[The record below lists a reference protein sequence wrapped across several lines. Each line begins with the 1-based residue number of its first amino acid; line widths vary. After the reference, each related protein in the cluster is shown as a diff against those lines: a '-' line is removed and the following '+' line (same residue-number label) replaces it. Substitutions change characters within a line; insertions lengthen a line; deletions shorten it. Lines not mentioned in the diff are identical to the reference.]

1 MKRYLA
7 YLKGDVIYSSP
18 VTWIVGIW
26 SVWTHVL
33 AKAPDINGNIYLRI
47 VLAAFSIVPAVVI
60 LNLYKI
66 ATTNKKRTYFGIL
79 TAIILAGF
87 SRGLILAV
95 MFKTFGITENYNF
108 TFRVPN
114 GLVLISFAY
123 IIATILVSVYTEQR
137 DLLYSLRTE
146 RSRLISAASELRGK
160 RLQEEAHLQEEINDL
175 LLREVKN
182 LNAQSNREII
192 ISLQKLVNDI
202 VRPISH
208 DLANQIPK
216 WKPEDFAARPDRI
229 SIREILLGIKPENAI
244 NIRILS
250 TLMLLQTLP
259 FISLYGWVTV
269 LKIELTILFLFPISL
284 IITQTLL
291 VRLTSKMTSSLRLF
305 LIFASLGIS
314 AVPTG
319 SVIYFLIRNSPDPY
333 YFLKAGPSFT
343 MLAAG
348 LIITSTALQNATKN
362 VREELSKTNDE
373 LRWIIARKNLVIW
386 NLRGSLSRN
395 LHGPIQSAIQVSV
408 FDLRKAVETDALNA
422 DLIERIQK
430 NISEAI
436 YNLNA
441 KNRKSLGVQ
450 QVFDD
455 VVETWRDHCNIA
467 IDVSD
472 ETLEV
477 LTQDPAAKSASEEIV
492 REFVSNA
499 LRHAEAKNV
508 EIQITLTDKCLL
520 ISTTNDGFEFNE
532 ESSKGLGLG
541 LLDSIAV
548 SSSVARLGDKTLVS
562 AEIPLLI

>member
-175 LLREVKN
+175 LLKEVKN
-182 LNAQSNREII
+182 LNAQSDREII
-192 ISLQKLVNDI
+192 ISLQKLINDI

-208 DLANQIPK
+208 NLANQIPK

-269 LKIELTILFLFPISL
+269 LRIELTILFLFPISL

-291 VRLTSKMTSSLRLF
+291 VRLTSKMTPSLRLF

-436 YNLNA
+436 YSLNA
-441 KNRKSLGVQ
+441 TSRKSLGVQ

-520 ISTTNDGFEFNE
+520 ISATNDGFEFNE

-562 AEIPLLI
+562 AEIPLSI

>member
-7 YLKGDVIYSSP
+7 YLKGEVIYSSA

-26 SVWTHVL
+26 SVWTHIL
-33 AKAPDINGNIYLRI
+33 AKAPDIDGNIYLRI
-47 VLAAFSIVPAVVI
+47 VLAALSIVPAVVI
-60 LNLYKI
+60 LNIYKI
-66 ATTNKKRTYFGIL
+66 ATKNKERRYFGIL

-95 MFKTFGITENYNF
+95 MFKIFGITENYNF

-146 RSRLISAASELRGK
+146 RSRLLSAASELRGK
-160 RLQEEAHLQEEINDL
+160 RIQEESNLNEEINDL

-182 LNAQSNREII
+182 LNSQSNQEII
-192 ISLQKLVNDI
+192 ASLQKLINDI

-208 DLANQIPK
+208 NLANQIPK
-216 WKPEDFAARPDRI
+216 WKSEDFASRPDRV

-244 NIRILS
+244 KIKILS

-259 FISLYGWVTV
+259 FISIYGWVTV
-269 LKIELTILFLFPISL
+269 LKIELTILILFPMSL
-284 IITQTLL
+284 KITQILL
-291 VRLTSKMTSSLRLF
+291 VRFTSKITPALRLI

-319 SVIYFLIRNSPDPY
+319 SVIYFFIRNSPDPY

-348 LIITSTALQNATKN
+348 LIITSSALQNATKS
-362 VREELSKTNDE
+362 VREELGKTNDE

-408 FDLRKAVETDALNA
+408 FDLRKAVESDALNSE
-422 DLIERIQK
+422 LIERIQE
-430 NISEAI
+430 NISDAI
-436 YNLNA
+436 YNLNT
-441 KNRKSLGVQ
+441 KNPKSTGVQ

-455 VVETWRDHCNIA
+455 VVETWSDHCNIA
-467 IDVSD
+467 IHVLG
-472 ETLEV
+472 ETLEI
-477 LTQDPAAKSASEEIV
+477 LTEDSAARSASEEIV

-508 EIQITLTDKCLL
+508 EINITHTDKCLL
-520 ISTTNDGFEFNE
+520 VSATNDGLEFKE

-548 SSSVARLGDKTLVS
+548 RSSVARFGDKTLVR
-562 AEIPLLI
+562 AEVPLLI

>member
-7 YLKGDVIYSSP
+7 YLKGEVIYSSA

-26 SVWTHVL
+26 SVWTHIL
-33 AKAPDINGNIYLRI
+33 ATAPDINGNIYLRI
-47 VLAAFSIVPAVVI
+47 VLAALSIVPAVVI
-60 LNLYKI
+60 LNIYKI
-66 ATTNKKRTYFGIL
+66 ATKNKERRYFGIL

-95 MFKTFGITENYNF
+95 MFKIFGITENYNF

-146 RSRLISAASELRGK
+146 RSRLLSAASELRGK
-160 RLQEEAHLQEEINDL
+160 RIQEESNLNEEINDL

-182 LNAQSNREII
+182 LNSQSNQEII
-192 ISLQKLVNDI
+192 TSLQKLINDI

-208 DLANQIPK
+208 NLANQIPK
-216 WKPEDFAARPDRI
+216 WKPEDFASRPDRI

-244 NIRILS
+244 KIKILS
-250 TLMLLQTLP
+250 ILMLLQTLP
-259 FISLYGWVTV
+259 FISIYGWVTV
-269 LKIELTILFLFPISL
+269 LKIELTILILFPMSL
-284 IITQTLL
+284 KITQILL
-291 VRLTSKMTSSLRLF
+291 VRFTSKITPALRLI

-319 SVIYFLIRNSPDPY
+319 SVIYFFIRNSPDPY

-348 LIITSTALQNATKN
+348 LIITSSALQNATKS
-362 VREELSKTNDE
+362 VREELGKTNDE

-408 FDLRKAVETDALNA
+408 FDLRKAVESDALNSE
-422 DLIERIQK
+422 LIERIQK
-430 NISEAI
+430 NISDAI
-436 YNLNA
+436 YNLNT
-441 KNRKSLGVQ
+441 KNPKSTGVQ

-467 IDVSD
+467 IHVSG
-472 ETLEV
+472 ETLEI
-477 LTQDPAAKSASEEIV
+477 LTEDAAARSASEEIV

-508 EIQITLTDKCLL
+508 EINITHTDKCLL
-520 ISTTNDGFEFNE
+520 VSATNDGLEFKE

-548 SSSVARLGDKTLVS
+548 RSSVARFGDKTLVR
-562 AEIPLLI
+562 AEVPLLI

>member
-123 IIATILVSVYTEQR
+123 IIATILVSVYTEQS

-175 LLREVKN
+175 LLKEVKN

-192 ISLQKLVNDI
+192 ISLQKLINDI

-208 DLANQIPK
+208 NLANQIPK

-291 VRLTSKMTSSLRLF
+291 VRLTSKMTPSLRLF

-441 KNRKSLGVQ
+441 TSRKSLDVQ

-467 IDVSD
+467 IHVSD

-477 LTQDPAAKSASEEIV
+477 LTRDPAAKSASEEIV

-499 LRHAEAKNV
+499 IRHAEAKNV
-508 EIQITLTDKCLL
+508 EIQITLTDKSLL
-520 ISTTNDGFEFNE
+520 ISATNDGFEFNE

-562 AEIPLLI
+562 AEIPLSI

>member
-1 MKRYLA
+1 MRYLA
-7 YLKGDVIYSSP
+7 YLKGDVIYSSA
-18 VTWIVGIW
+18 VIWIVGIW
-26 SVWTHVL
+26 SVWTHIL

-47 VLAAFSIVPAVVI
+47 VLAALSIVPAVVI
-60 LNLYKI
+60 LNIYKF
-66 ATTNKKRTYFGIL
+66 ATQNKERRFFGVL

-87 SRGLILAV
+87 SRGFILAV
-95 MFKTFGITENYNF
+95 MFKIFGITEDYNF
-108 TFRVPN
+108 TFRIPN

-123 IIATILVSVYTEQR
+123 IIATILVSVYKEQR

-146 RSRLISAASELRGK
+146 RSRLLAAASELRGK
-160 RLQEEAHLQEEINDL
+160 RIQEESFLNGEINDL

-182 LNAQSNREII
+182 LHSQSNQEII
-192 ISLQKLVNDI
+192 VSLQKLINDI

-208 DLANQIPK
+208 SLANQIPK

-229 SIREILLGIKPENAI
+229 SIREILLGIKPENAV

-250 TLMLLQTLP
+250 TLMLLTILP

-284 IITQTLL
+284 KITQILL
-291 VRLTSKMTSSLRLF
+291 VRLTAKMTPPLRLLF
-305 LIFASLGIS
+305 IFVSLGIS

-319 SVIYFLIRNSPDPY
+319 SVIYFFIRNSADPY

-348 LIITSTALQNATKN
+348 LIITSTALQNASKS
-362 VREELSKTNDE
+362 VREELGKTNDE

-408 FDLRKAVETDALNA
+408 FDLRKAIETDALNA
-422 DLIERIQK
+422 NLIARIQK
-430 NISEAI
+430 NISDAI
-436 YNLNA
+436 YNLNSP
-441 KNRKSLGVQ
+441 NRKSVDVQ

-455 VVETWRDHCNIA
+455 VTETWRGHCNIE
-467 IDVSD
+467 IQVSD
-472 ETLEV
+472 ETLEI
-477 LTQDPAAKSASEEIV
+477 LSHDAAAKSASAEIV

-508 EIQITLTDKCLL
+508 EVQITHTDKCLL
-520 ISTTNDGFEFNE
+520 VSATNDGFDFKE

-548 SSSVARLGDKTLVS
+548 RSSVARLDNKSLVS
-562 AEIPLLI
+562 AEIPLLF

>member
-7 YLKGDVIYSSP
+7 YLKGEVIYSSA

-26 SVWTHVL
+26 SVWTHIL

-47 VLAAFSIVPAVVI
+47 VLAALSIVPAVLI
-60 LNLYKI
+60 LNIYKI
-66 ATTNKKRTYFGIL
+66 ATKNKERRYFGIL

-95 MFKTFGITENYNF
+95 MFKIFGITENYNF

-146 RSRLISAASELRGK
+146 RSRLLSAASELRGK
-160 RLQEEAHLQEEINDL
+160 RIQEESNLNEEINDL

-182 LNAQSNREII
+182 LNSQSNQEII
-192 ISLQKLVNDI
+192 TSLQKLINDI

-208 DLANQIPK
+208 NLANQIPK
-216 WKPEDFAARPDRI
+216 WKPEDFASRPDRI

-244 NIRILS
+244 KIKILS

-259 FISLYGWVTV
+259 FISIYGWVTV
-269 LKIELTILFLFPISL
+269 LKIELTILILFPMSL
-284 IITQTLL
+284 KITQILL
-291 VRLTSKMTSSLRLF
+291 VRFTSKITPALRLI

-319 SVIYFLIRNSPDPY
+319 SVIYFFIRNSPDPY

-348 LIITSTALQNATKN
+348 LIITSSALQNATKS
-362 VREELSKTNDE
+362 VREELGKTNDE

-408 FDLRKAVETDALNA
+408 FDLRKAVESDALNSE
-422 DLIERIQK
+422 LIERIQD
-430 NISEAI
+430 NISDAI
-436 YNLNA
+436 YNLNT
-441 KNRKSLGVQ
+441 KNPKSTGVQ

-455 VVETWRDHCNIA
+455 VVETWSDHCNIA
-467 IDVSD
+467 IHVSG
-472 ETLEV
+472 ETLEI
-477 LTQDPAAKSASEEIV
+477 LTEDSAARSASEEIV

-508 EIQITLTDKCLL
+508 EINITHTDKCLL
-520 ISTTNDGFEFNE
+520 VSATNDGLEFNE

-548 SSSVARLGDKTLVS
+548 RSSVARFGDKTLVR
-562 AEIPLLI
+562 AEVPLLI

>member
-7 YLKGDVIYSSP
+7 YLKGDVIYSSA

-66 ATTNKKRTYFGIL
+66 ATRNKKRTYFGIL

-182 LNAQSNREII
+182 LNAQLSKEII
-192 ISLQKLVNDI
+192 ISLQKLINDI

-208 DLANQIPK
+208 NLANQIPK
-216 WKPEDFAARPDRI
+216 WIPEDFAARPDRI

-269 LKIELTILFLFPISL
+269 LKIELTILILFPMSL

-291 VRLTSKMTSSLRLF
+291 VRLTAKMTPSLRLF
-305 LIFASLGIS
+305 FIFASLGIS

-441 KNRKSLGVQ
+441 TNRKSVGVQ

-467 IDVSD
+467 IHVSD
-472 ETLEV
+472 ETLEA

-520 ISTTNDGFEFNE
+520 ISATNDGFEFNE

>member
-160 RLQEEAHLQEEINDL
+160 RLQEEAHLREEINDL
-175 LLREVKN
+175 LLKEVKN

-192 ISLQKLVNDI
+192 ISLQKLINDI

-208 DLANQIPK
+208 NLANQIPK

-244 NIRILS
+244 NTRILS

-291 VRLTSKMTSSLRLF
+291 VRLTSKMTPSLRLF

-373 LRWIIARKNLVIW
+373 LRLIIARKNLVIW

-441 KNRKSLGVQ
+441 TSRKSLDVQ

-467 IDVSD
+467 IHVSD

-508 EIQITLTDKCLL
+508 EIQITLTDKSLL
-520 ISTTNDGFEFNE
+520 ISATNDGFEFNE

-562 AEIPLLI
+562 AEIPLSI

>member
-7 YLKGDVIYSSP
+7 YLKGEVIYSSA

-26 SVWTHVL
+26 SVWTHIL
-33 AKAPDINGNIYLRI
+33 ATAPDINGNIYLRI
-47 VLAAFSIVPAVVI
+47 VLAALSIVPAVVI
-60 LNLYKI
+60 LNIYKI
-66 ATTNKKRTYFGIL
+66 ATKNKERRYFGIL

-95 MFKTFGITENYNF
+95 MFKIFGITENYNF

-146 RSRLISAASELRGK
+146 RSRLLSAASELRGK
-160 RLQEEAHLQEEINDL
+160 RIQEESNLNEEINDL

-182 LNAQSNREII
+182 LNSQSNQEII
-192 ISLQKLVNDI
+192 TSLQKLINDI

-208 DLANQIPK
+208 NLANQIPK
-216 WKPEDFAARPDRI
+216 WKPEDFASRPDRI

-244 NIRILS
+244 KIKILS
-250 TLMLLQTLP
+250 ILMLLQTLP
-259 FISLYGWVTV
+259 FISIYGWVTV
-269 LKIELTILFLFPISL
+269 LKIELTILILFPMSL
-284 IITQTLL
+284 KITQILL
-291 VRLTSKMTSSLRLF
+291 VRFTSKITPALRLI

-319 SVIYFLIRNSPDPY
+319 SVIYFFIRNSPDPY

-348 LIITSTALQNATKN
+348 LIITSSALQNATKS
-362 VREELSKTNDE
+362 VREELGKTNDE

-408 FDLRKAVETDALNA
+408 FELRKAVESDALNSE
-422 DLIERIQK
+422 LIERIQE
-430 NISEAI
+430 NISDAI
-436 YNLNA
+436 YNLNT
-441 KNRKSLGVQ
+441 KNPKSTGVQ

-467 IDVSD
+467 IHVSG
-472 ETLEV
+472 ETLEI
-477 LTQDPAAKSASEEIV
+477 LTEDAAARSASEEIV
-492 REFVSNA
+492 REFVNNA

-508 EIQITLTDKCLL
+508 EINITHTDKCLL
-520 ISTTNDGFEFNE
+520 VSATNDGLEFKE

-548 SSSVARLGDKTLVS
+548 RSSVARFGDKTLVR
-562 AEIPLLI
+562 AEVPLLI

>member
-160 RLQEEAHLQEEINDL
+160 RLQEEAHLREEINDL

-192 ISLQKLVNDI
+192 ISLQKLINDI

-208 DLANQIPK
+208 NLANQIPK

-291 VRLTSKMTSSLRLF
+291 VRLTSKMTPSLRLF

-436 YNLNA
+436 YNLKA
-441 KNRKSLGVQ
+441 TNRKSLGVQ

-467 IDVSD
+467 IHVSD

-541 LLDSIAV
+541 LLDSIAI